1 MVRAENPFLAIIRAW
16 KILSILFNISTNF
29 TKRSLNLQRPDD
41 DIPFIG
47 HKIMFGIERRRYLH
61 LQEKRFLDNNM
72 SFCLSECFQ
81 HGTLDALSS
90 SIKNFWSDLFPVSG
104 TEEDDNEGQ
113 LGKRIG
119 HDGLVL
125 ESRKK
130 LI

>member
-1 MVRAENPFLAIIRAW
+1 M
-16 KILSILFNISTNF
+16 
-29 TKRSLNLQRPDD
+29 
-41 DIPFIG
+41 
-47 HKIMFGIERRRYLH
+47 
-61 LQEKRFLDNNM
+61 
-72 SFCLSECFQ
+72 SECFQ